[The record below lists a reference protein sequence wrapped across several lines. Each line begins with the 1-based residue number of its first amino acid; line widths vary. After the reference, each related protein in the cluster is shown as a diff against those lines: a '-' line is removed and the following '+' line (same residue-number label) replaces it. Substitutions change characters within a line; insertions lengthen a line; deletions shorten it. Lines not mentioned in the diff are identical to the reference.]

1 MVTSGGDKCSEDR
14 QTTRETRHRQTELCV
29 VSKDFSA
36 EAIFDVRT
44 E

>member
-1 MVTSGGDKCSEDR
+1 MVISDGDKCSEEK
-14 QTTRETRHRQTELCV
+14 QTTREMRHRQTELCV
-29 VSKDFSA
+29 VSRDFSE